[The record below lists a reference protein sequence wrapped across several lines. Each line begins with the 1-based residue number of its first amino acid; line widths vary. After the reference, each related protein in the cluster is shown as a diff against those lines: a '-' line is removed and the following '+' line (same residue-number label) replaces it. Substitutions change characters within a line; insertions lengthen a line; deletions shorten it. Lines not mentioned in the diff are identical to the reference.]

1 MAYIPAPHSK
11 EPQRGGVC
19 VYEVD
24 EMEDH
29 VQPREDEDASRADLV
44 ELDILLQR
52 HIPGERVG
60 EHLGKV
66 VGARAV
72 LHGVEG
78 LPRVI
83 QLANEYADNLTQ

>member
-19 VYEVD
+19 VYEVNV
-24 EMEDH
+24 MEDH

-60 EHLGKV
+60 KHLGKV

-78 LPRVI
+78 LPRVV